1 MAGDEDQNGLFASAV
16 VDKGT
21 GEYIVKVANTSDSD
35 QSLAVRFNGLDGIT
49 SARQILLHS
58 DDLDADN
65 TLDEPEKIVPEETS
79 ISANGDVLNVTLKAK
94 TFAVYIV
101 KK

>member
-1 MAGDEDQNGLFASAV
+1 
-16 VDKGT
+16 
-21 GEYIVKVANTSDSD
+21 VANTSNFD

-65 TLDEPEKIVPEETS
+65 TLDEPEKIVPEETN
-79 ISANGDVLNVTLKAK
+79 ISAKGDVLNVTLKAK